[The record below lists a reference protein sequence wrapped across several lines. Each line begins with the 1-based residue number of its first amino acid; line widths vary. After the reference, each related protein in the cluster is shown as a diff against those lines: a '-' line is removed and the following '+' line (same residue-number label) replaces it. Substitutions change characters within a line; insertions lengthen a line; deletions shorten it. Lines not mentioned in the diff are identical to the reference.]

1 MIPAKRTKSDTR
13 GEGAEVK
20 PQPTTSVY
28 LFYGEDEYLVGTNG
42 RRIIDGLCPAGD
54 RVFGVEEVN
63 GQAET
68 VDAAAVALRQ
78 CLVAVRTVGF
88 FGGRK
93 VVWFRDVRFL
103 KNAVILGNKAVRA
116 WLDEL
121 TGMIKAGLPQG
132 HQLVITASGVDGRSA
147 FFKACDAAGTAV
159 AFTLPER
166 SYKALEQ
173 AAGRAAEAFRAA
185 GLSTAPGTMECF
197 IDRTGPDTRTIHAE
211 VEKLAVYLGERKE
224 VRPADVLDI
233 TSPSRESEGWDLAD
247 RVGARDLP
255 GALEVLRRLLQQKE
269 EPIGLI
275 AGLESRFRDLTLLRE
290 ALDRGWVRTGGWEL
304 GWAESIDA
312 NEALSGLGDWDPRK
326 MSPYRAKLLLAQAQK
341 FEPRELARAGTEIT
355 KVREQMVGGF
365 SSPDLLLELLV
376 IKLTAPRPRPA
387 ARAAAPAR

>member
-1 MIPAKRTKSDTR
+1 MIPAKRAKSEMR
-13 GEGAEVK
+13 GEGAEVE
-20 PQPTTSVY
+20 PQPTIPVY
-28 LFYGEDEYLVGTNG
+28 LIYGEDEYLVGSNG
-42 RRIIDGLCPAGD
+42 RRIVEGLCPAGD
-54 RVFGVEEVN
+54 RVFGVEEIN
-63 GQAET
+63 GQADT
-68 VDAAAVALRQ
+68 IDAALAALRQ
-78 CLVAVRTVGF
+78 CLVAVQTVGF

-103 KNAVILGNKAVRA
+103 KNAVILRNEKVRA

-121 TGMIKAGLPQG
+121 TALIKAGLPAG
-132 HQLVITASGVDGRSA
+132 HQLVITASGVDGRSS
-147 FFKACDAAGTAV
+147 FFKACGAAGIAV

-166 SYKALEQ
+166 SYQALEQ

-197 IDRTGPDTRTIHAE
+197 IDRTGPDTRTIYAE

-255 GALEVLRRLLQQKE
+255 GALEVLRRLLHQKE
-269 EPIGLI
+269 EPIAMI

-290 ALDRGWVRTGGWEL
+290 SADRGWARGGGRL
-304 GWAESIDA
+304 VWAESIDA
-312 NEALSGLGDWDPRK
+312 TEALSALGDWDPRK
-326 MSPYRAKLLLAQAQK
+326 MHPYRAGLLLEQSRK

-355 KVREQMVGGF
+355 KVREQMVSGF
-365 SSPDLLLELLV
+365 SSPELLLELLV
-376 IKLTAPRPRPA
+376 IKLTAPRPRAA
-387 ARAAAPAR
+387 ARPAAPAR